1 MQHGE
6 TRSGE
11 WRQWGRGPR
20 PRDRRDSWLVFAK
33 APRCARQ
40 RLTPLTCADGY
51 TGAMFCE
58 AVQLTLRAT
67 QQRAGRWRWHCFFD
81 VMGYE
86 LVKASCGAACQ
97 FWEVPHPQE
106 SKAAGVNHVHQERPI
121 EIHCEQRSILLV
133 SQWRKNCM
141 WLLPGGYS
149 PEHLCQLGHAM
160 RNEADGLDVR
170 QVLSL
175 SAEQLERRGSRISR
189 IPIRR
194 TPRRTR
200 RTFIFGTALSPV
212 QRLLD

>member
-1 MQHGE
+1 
-6 TRSGE
+6 
-11 WRQWGRGPR
+11 
-20 PRDRRDSWLVFAK
+20 
-33 APRCARQ
+33 
-40 RLTPLTCADGY
+40 
-51 TGAMFCE
+51 
-58 AVQLTLRAT
+58 
-67 QQRAGRWRWHCFFD
+67 
-81 VMGYE
+81 
-86 LVKASCGAACQ
+86 
-97 FWEVPHPQE
+97 
-106 SKAAGVNHVHQERPI
+106 
-121 EIHCEQRSILLV
+121 
-133 SQWRKNCM
+133 M

-212 QRLLD
+212 QRLQEGLNVLIFPPAVKEPKLKHYPSLKREA